1 MTSKAFAVIPAAG
14 MGKRM
19 GASVNKQYLLLG
31 DRPIIAHTL
40 QVFQDSP
47 DITGIIV
54 VIPADEIPYC
64 QQTVVEAY
72 QLSKVLAIVPGG
84 AERQH
89 SVHNGL
95 AALETYAEKH
105 DIVLIHDGV
114 RPFITQE
121 IIRQTILT
129 AATGQGALVAVP
141 VKDTIKVVHG
151 GMVQQTPNR
160 STLCHAQTP
169 QGFQFGTIL
178 TLHQRAS
185 AEQFCTTDDCALYEQ
200 YGLPVNTVN
209 GNYRNIK
216 ITTPE
221 DLVLAE
227 AFLKEQAGDNIP

>member
-1 MTSKAFAVIPAAG
+1 MTSKTFAVIPAAG

-19 GASVNKQYLLLG
+19 GASVNKQYLRLG

-47 DITGIIV
+47 DISGIIV
-54 VIPADEIPYC
+54 VIPEDEIPYC
-64 QQTVVEAY
+64 RETVIEAY
-72 QLSKVLAIVPGG
+72 HLSKVLAVVPGG
-84 AERQH
+84 TERQH
-89 SVHNGL
+89 SVRNGL
-95 AALETYAEKH
+95 AALEAYADEH

-114 RPFITQE
+114 RPFITPE
-121 IIRQTILT
+121 IIHQTILM
-129 AATGQGALVAVP
+129 ATTGPGALVAVP

-151 GMVQQTPNR
+151 ETVEQTPDR
-160 STLCHAQTP
+160 STLWHAQTP
-169 QGFQFGTIL
+169 QGFQFGSIQA
-178 TLHQRAS
+178 LHQRAA
-185 AEQFCTTDDCALYEQ
+185 AEQFCSTDDCALYEQ
-200 YGLPVNTVN
+200 YGLPVNIVV